1 MALAARV
8 RVPAS
13 VGQQEG
19 FAMNYQK
26 IRLEIADGI
35 AVITLAQPANMN
47 ALSIPLQQEL
57 RHALAAVA
65 AQAETGEAR
74 ALILTG
80 SGRAFCSGADLS
92 GMASVGEGET
102 LGQGAARM
110 MRELTNPIIEDLQQ
124 LPVPVV
130 AAVNGAAAGAGVS
143 LALAADIVLAG
154 RSAYFLLSFMP
165 NLGIVPDLGATWMLP
180 RLIGRARSMGL
191 ALLGDRLPAERAAA
205 WGLIWECVDDD
216 ALMGQARALAERLA
230 QAPAHA
236 ALEVRRAFAV
246 ADRSDLTAQLEYE
259 AARQQVLIDKDSFRE
274 GVRAFLEKRK
284 PNFR

>member
-154 RSAYFLLSFMP
+154 RSAYFLLPFMP

-191 ALLGDRLPAERAAA
+191 ALLGDRLPAERAVA

>member
-1 MALAARV
+1 
-8 RVPAS
+8 
-13 VGQQEG
+13 
-19 FAMNYQK
+19 MNYQK